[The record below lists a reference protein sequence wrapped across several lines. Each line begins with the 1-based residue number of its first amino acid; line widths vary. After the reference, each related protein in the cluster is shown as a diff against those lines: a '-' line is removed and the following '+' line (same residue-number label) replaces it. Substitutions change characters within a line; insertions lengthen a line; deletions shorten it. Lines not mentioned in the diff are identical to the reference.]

1 MSDYWLNLG
10 TRNYSSG
17 LWSLQ
22 EVSLYLI
29 RNLNLF
35 DQELNCKFCFV
46 LGGPCDLFFLGAKKE
61 FWKFWDHLSI
71 TTLRPLLKR
80 SYFS

>member
-1 MSDYWLNLG
+1 MFTGQWRNNVKENSGRKPALLISDYWQNLG

-17 LWSLQ
+17 PWSLQ

-35 DQELNCKFCFV
+35 DQELNCKFCFD
-46 LGGPCDLFFLGAKKE
+46 LGGPCCLFFLGAKKE
-61 FWKFWDHLSI
+61 F
-71 TTLRPLLKR
+71 
-80 SYFS
+80 